1 MTRNRLLSVLL
12 CVVLAGIGYWLFTS
26 FERVNDRE
34 FTGFQGEAQEN
45 PLLAAGRVAEKL
57 GLPARRITGV
67 AQLPSLPPDGVLVL
81 QDRRAMTPQSTRQL
95 RAWVERGGHLITTG
109 IPGEDDDPLLDA
121 LGIEGEWSKSGMQTL
136 YDLPLPKAARPLRIQ
151 LRERTSRMRF
161 VEEKPRAAFTV
172 VDKGGMAWV
181 LHLPV
186 GSGAIT
192 VLSSVGF
199 MTNGELGNFD
209 HAEAF
214 WQLVN
219 LQPDRRGLWTA
230 TRLELPSLTRWLR
243 EHALGAIGVAVVL
256 LLFWLWRVVPR
267 FGPVAPDPEAAR
279 RRLLDHLRA
288 AGRFHWQRGGSLA
301 LLHAA
306 REACVRRLARVHP
319 DLAVMMP
326 VDRARE
332 AAART
337 GLTSDAARIAF
348 ELPAVDAR
356 EFTAAVSAMQA
367 FEERLNRR
375 A

>member
-1 MTRNRLLSVLL
+1 MTRNRLLSLL
-12 CVVLAGIGYWLFTS
+12 LLIVIAGGAYWFFTR
-26 FERVNDRE
+26 FERVTDRE

-57 GLPARRITGV
+57 GLPARRVTAV
-67 AQLPSLPPDGVLVL
+67 AQLPSIPADAVLVL
-81 QDRRAMTPQSTRQL
+81 PDRRAMTPQSARQL

-109 IPGEDDDPLLDA
+109 IPGGDDDPLLDP
-121 LGIEGEWSKSGMQTL
+121 LRIRREWSKSGMQTL
-136 YDLPLPKAARPLRIQ
+136 YDLSLSKGAPPLRIQ
-151 LRERTSRMRF
+151 LKARTSRMRF
-161 VEEKPRAAFTV
+161 AQGTPRAAFSV
-172 VDKGGMAWV
+172 VDKAGMAWV
-181 LHLPV
+181 LHVPV
-186 GSGAIT
+186 GGGAVT
-192 VLSSVGF
+192 VLSSLGF
-199 MTNGELGNFD
+199 MSNSELGQFD

-214 WQLVN
+214 WQLAK
-219 LQPDRRGLWTA
+219 LQPDRRSLWTA
-230 TRLELPSLTRWLR
+230 TRLELPSLTRWIR
-243 EHALGAIGVAVVL
+243 EHALGASGVAVVL

-267 FGPVAPDPEAAR
+267 FGPMAPDPEAAR

-306 REACVRRLARVHP
+306 REACLRRLARVHP
-319 DLAVMMP
+319 DLAVLAP
-326 VDRARE
+326 ADRARE

-337 GLTSDAARIAF
+337 GLSPDAARIAF

-356 EFTAAVSAMQA
+356 EFTAAVSALQL

>member
-1 MTRNRLLSVLL
+1 MTRNRLLSALL
-12 CVVLAGIGYWLFTS
+12 CVVLAGIGYWLFTN

-45 PLLAAGRVAEKL
+45 PLLAAGRVADKL

-67 AQLPSLPPDGVLVL
+67 AQLPSLPPDAVLL
-81 QDRRAMTPQSTRQL
+81 LADRRAMTPQSTRQL

-151 LRERTSRMRF
+151 LRERASRMRF

-192 VLSSVGF
+192 VMSSVGF

-243 EHALGAIGVAVVL
+243 EHALGAIGVAVAL

-267 FGPVAPDPEAAR
+267 FGPVAPDPETAR

-319 DLAVMMP
+319 DLAVMAPM
-326 VDRARE
+326 DRARE

-337 GLTSDAARIAF
+337 GLTPDAARIAF

>member
-1 MTRNRLLSVLL
+1 MTRNRLLSALL
-12 CVVLAGIGYWLFTS
+12 FVVLAGIVYWLVTS
-26 FERVNDRE
+26 FERVTDRE
-34 FTGFQGEAQEN
+34 FTGFQGEAREN

-57 GLPARRITGV
+57 GLPAQRVTGV
-67 AQLPSLPPDGVLVL
+67 AQLAALPPDAVLVL
-81 QDRRAMTPQSTRQL
+81 ASRRAMTPQSARQL

-109 IPGEDDDPLLDA
+109 IPGDDDDPLLDA
-121 LGIEGEWSKSGMQTL
+121 LGIRREWSKGGLQTL
-136 YDLPLPKAARPLRIQ
+136 YELPLPKAARPLRVQ
-151 LRERTSRMRF
+151 MRERTSRMRF
-161 VEEKPRAAFTV
+161 AEDQPRAAFTV
-172 VDKGGMAWV
+172 VDKAGMAWV
-181 LHLPV
+181 LHAPV
-186 GSGAIT
+186 GSGAVT
-192 VLSSVGF
+192 VLSSLGF
-199 MTNGELGNFD
+199 LSNGELGNFD

-219 LQPDRRGLWTA
+219 LQPGRRGLWTA
-230 TRLELPSLTRWLR
+230 TRLELPSLTRWIR
-243 EHALGAIGVAVVL
+243 EHALGAAGVAMAL

-267 FGPVAPDPEAAR
+267 FGPLAPDPEAAR

-319 DLAVMMP
+319 DLAVMAP
-326 VDRARE
+326 ADRARE

-337 GLTSDAARIAF
+337 GLTPDAARIAF

-356 EFTAAVSAMQA
+356 EFTAAVSAMQV